1 MKEVFQNQNSMMPS
15 ILTIGKLQI
24 LRRMITK
31 QIHFAARVECTQ
43 YENCLSTFNQSVIA
57 NLQEIRENAIQSA
70 AMREDDIE
78 FNEKPIGG
86 KMFGQAN
93 LQKQEREIEA

>member
-1 MKEVFQNQNSMMPS
+1 
-15 ILTIGKLQI
+15 
-24 LRRMITK
+24 
-31 QIHFAARVECTQ
+31 
-43 YENCLSTFNQSVIA
+43 
-57 NLQEIRENAIQSA
+57 
-70 AMREDDIE
+70 MREDDIE